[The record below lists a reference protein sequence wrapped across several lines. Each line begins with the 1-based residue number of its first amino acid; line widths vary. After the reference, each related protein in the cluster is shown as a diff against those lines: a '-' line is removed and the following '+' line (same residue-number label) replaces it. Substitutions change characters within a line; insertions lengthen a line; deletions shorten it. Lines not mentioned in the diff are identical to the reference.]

1 MTRTLPTTKHRATGS
16 RCDLAYHDAQ
26 VSRTRRALDLARSNR
41 LGAITIRARERA
53 WHIAVAKREAFIAKE
68 AA

>member
-1 MTRTLPTTKHRATGS
+1 MTRTRSTTKHRAKGS
-16 RCDLAYHDAQ
+16 RCGLAYHDSQ

-41 LGAITIRARERA
+41 LGAVTIRARERG
-53 WHIAVAKREAFIAKE
+53 WRLAVAKREAFLAKV